1 MYLVPRVRRVPIHS
15 LSPSTGLIRTSYNVR
30 YLTGTKAL
38 WKLLKVG
45 GEEGDEAGMR
55 VRAVAT
61 VGVVPAQPPAA
72 SGHQGHL
79 CSMIQS
85 AGPLCAHICAC
96 EWVGR

>member
-15 LSPSTGLIRTSYNVR
+15 ISPSTGLIRTSYNVR

-38 WKLLKVG
+38 WKLLKVREG
-45 GEEGDEAGMR
+45 GDEGGVR

-79 CSMIQS
+79 CSTFQS
-85 AGPLCAHICAC
+85 ARPLCAHTCAC
-96 EWVGR
+96 GWVGM

>member
-1 MYLVPRVRRVPIHS
+1 
-15 LSPSTGLIRTSYNVR
+15 
-30 YLTGTKAL
+30 
-38 WKLLKVG
+38 
-45 GEEGDEAGMR
+45 MR